1 MPWPSAAGLG
11 LVAVRAPDVGR
22 GGVTDKVGSNIV
34 IDDLS
39 ISSIDYTRVIPSVCL
54 SACPFVS
61 VSVKGMR
68 IKIDW

>member
-11 LVAVRAPDVGR
+11 LVMVRAPDVGR
-22 GGVTDKVGSNIV
+22 GGGTDKVGSNIV

>member
-22 GGVTDKVGSNIV
+22 GGGTDKVGSNIV

-54 SACPFVS
+54 SACSFVS
-61 VSVKGMR
+61 GLVQAMM